1 VTTRVRRFAS
11 GLSTGYMALILNI
24 AYTMISVPMA
34 LRYLSKAEFGLWAL
48 ALQIS
53 GYLML
58 LDLGVSPA
66 LNRLLANHKD
76 SINGGL
82 YGSFLLTGCLVFMIQ
97 GVLIAVGGG
106 IFSYFAP
113 AIFSIQA
120 ELQGEFRNVLLILTI
135 YTGFL
140 YTLRVI
146 SAPLW
151 TFQRMDVC
159 NLSAIMTLFANF
171 FCLWIGF
178 VLGMGIYSF
187 AMAGILGGL
196 LRVSFEFI
204 VCLKSGYYPRIG
216 RWGRPS
222 WQIFREVFGFGKD
235 VLLMTVG
242 GQLVNASQ
250 LMIISRC
257 VGLDA
262 AATFSIGT
270 KLYAMGIQL
279 VSKIM
284 ETSTPALTEMYVLG
298 DIQRLNRRFWNI
310 VSLSL
315 FASSLFAA
323 LVIVA
328 NHAVIEI
335 WTSKIITWSPEA
347 DMLIGGLIF
356 MTSIS
361 RCFVSL
367 FGVLGN
373 YGPIRHIYV
382 LEGAGFLVL
391 AIPGAKHF
399 GINGVLAAS
408 LIAHLATSFLI
419 ALLASRKHL
428 ELKRL
433 REHLVPSLLFL
444 GAACLASFVAQR
456 IGTSCTSTLV
466 MTFLLGVVMVAT
478 GWRYLLDES
487 LRDEICSKVAM
498 LLGDLKN

>member
-1 VTTRVRRFAS
+1 MSERIRRYAA
-11 GLSTGYMALILNI
+11 GLFTGYAALILNI
-24 AYTMISVPMA
+24 AYTVISVPMA
-34 LRYLSKAEFGLWAL
+34 LHYLSKAEFGLWAL

-76 SINGGL
+76 SVNGGL

-97 GVLIAVGGG
+97 GALIAVGGG

-120 ELQGEFRNVLLILTI
+120 ELQGEFRNLLLILTI
-135 YTGFL
+135 YSGFL
-140 YTLRVI
+140 YALRVT

-159 NLSAIMTLFANF
+159 NLSAIMTLVANF

-187 AMAGILGGL
+187 ATAGILSGF

-204 VCLKSGYYPRIG
+204 VCLRSGYYPRMG
-216 RWGRPS
+216 QWGRPS
-222 WQIFREVFGFGKD
+222 WQIFREVFGFGRD
-235 VLLMTVG
+235 VLLITIG

-250 LMIISRC
+250 LLIISRIL
-257 VGLDA
+257 GLDA
-262 AATFSIGT
+262 AAAFSIGT
-270 KLYAMGIQL
+270 KIYNMGTQL

-284 ETSTPALTEMYVLG
+284 ETSTSALTEMYVLG

-323 LVIVA
+323 LVIAA
-328 NHAVIEI
+328 NHAVVKI

-367 FGVLGN
+367 FGVMGN
-373 YGPIRHIYV
+373 YGPIRHIYI
-382 LEGAGFLVL
+382 LEGIGFLLL
-391 AIPGAKHF
+391 AIPAAKHF

-408 LIAHLATSFLI
+408 LIAHLCISFLI

-428 ELKRL
+428 KLKRL
-433 REHLVPSLLFL
+433 RDHLAPSLLIL
-444 GAACLASFVAQR
+444 GMACLASFIGQR
-456 IGTSCTSTLV
+456 IGISSMDTLV
-466 MTFLLGVVMVAT
+466 MTFMLGLITVALA
-478 GWRYLLDES
+478 WHYLLDED
-487 LRDEICSKVAM
+487 LRVEVLSKIRV
-498 LLGDLKN
+498 LTNR

>member
-1 VTTRVRRFAS
+1 VTNRVQRFAS
-11 GLSTGYMALILNI
+11 GLSTGYAALILNI
-24 AYTMISVPMA
+24 AYTVISVPMA

-66 LNRLLANHKD
+66 LNRLLANYKD

-97 GVLIAVGGG
+97 GAAIVVGGG

-113 AIFSIQA
+113 AIFSIQS

-135 YTGFL
+135 YSGFL
-140 YTLRVI
+140 YSLRVI

-151 TFQRMDVC
+151 TFQRIDAC
-159 NLSAIMTLFANF
+159 NFSSIMTLVANF

-187 AMAGILGGL
+187 ATAGILSGL

-216 RWGRPS
+216 HWGRPS
-222 WQIFREVFGFGKD
+222 WKIFWEVFGFGKD
-235 VLLMTVG
+235 VLLMSIG
-242 GQLVNASQ
+242 GQLVNATQ
-250 LMIISRC
+250 IIIISRC
-257 VGLDA
+257 VGLSA

-270 KLYAMGIQL
+270 KLYNMGTQL

-284 ETSTPALTEMYVLG
+284 ETSTPALTEMYVHG
-298 DIQRLNRRFWNI
+298 DLQRLNRRFWNI
-310 VSLSL
+310 VSLSI
-315 FASSLFAA
+315 FASCLFGA
-323 LVIVA
+323 LVILA
-328 NHAVIEI
+328 NHAVVEI
-335 WTSKIITWSPEA
+335 WTSKIITWSPES

-356 MTSIS
+356 VTSIS

-367 FGVLGN
+367 FGVVGN

-391 AIPGAKHF
+391 AIPAAKYF
-399 GINGVLAAS
+399 GINGVLSAS
-408 LIAHLATSFLI
+408 LIAHLGTSFLI

-428 ELKRL
+428 EFR
-433 REHLVPSLLFL
+433 RIQEHVVPALLLL
-444 GAACLASFVAQR
+444 GTACLASFIAQQSE
-456 IGTSCTSTLV
+456 ISCMNTIV
-466 MTFLLGVVMVAT
+466 MTFLLGLVIALLA
-478 GWRYLLDES
+478 WHYLLDEDFRVEVS
-487 LRDEICSKVAM
+487 TKIGM
-498 LLGDLKN
+498 LLKR

>member
-1 VTTRVRRFAS
+1 MTNRVRRFAT
-11 GLSTGYMALILNI
+11 GLFTGYAALMLNI
-24 AYTMISVPMA
+24 AYTVISVPMA
-34 LRYLSKAEFGLWAL
+34 LHYLNKAEFGLWAL

-76 SINGGL
+76 SVNGGL
-82 YGSFLLTGCLVFMIQ
+82 YGSFLLTGCLVFTIQ
-97 GVLIAVGGG
+97 GALIAVGGG

-113 AIFSIQA
+113 AIFSIPS
-120 ELQGEFRNVLLILTI
+120 ELQVVFRNVLLILTI
-135 YTGFL
+135 YSGFL
-140 YTLRVI
+140 YALRVT

-159 NLSAIMTLFANF
+159 NLSAIITLFANF
-171 FCLWIGF
+171 FCLWLGF
-178 VLGMGIYSF
+178 VLGMGVYSF
-187 AMAGILGGL
+187 ATAGILSGL
-196 LRVSFEFI
+196 LRVSFEFT
-204 VCLKSGYYPRIG
+204 VCLRSGYYPRIG
-216 RWGRPS
+216 QWGRPS

-235 VLLMTVG
+235 VLLMTLG

-250 LMIISRC
+250 LMIISHC

-270 KLYAMGIQL
+270 KIYNMGTQL

-310 VSLSL
+310 VSLTL
-315 FASSLFAA
+315 FASCLFGA
-323 LVIVA
+323 LVILA
-328 NHAVIEI
+328 NHAVVEI

-356 MTSIS
+356 VTSFS

-367 FGVLGN
+367 FGVVGN

-391 AIPGAKHF
+391 AIPAAKHF
-399 GINGVLAAS
+399 GINGILAAS
-408 LIAHLATSFLI
+408 LIAHLGTSFMI

-428 ELKRL
+428 KLKRL
-433 REHLVPSLLFL
+433 QELLAPALLLL
-444 GAACLASFVAQR
+444 GAACLASFFAQQNQ
-456 IGTSCTSTLV
+456 ISCMNTLL
-466 MTFLLGVVMVAT
+466 MTLLLGAVVLVT
-478 GWRYLLDES
+478 GYRNLLDEK
-487 LRDEICSKVAM
+487 LRDEIWSKVTIF
-498 LLGDLKN
+498 LRHLKN